1 MNPETK
7 KIVLGY
13 YDDIIH
19 AFKSELNDFPEDYP
33 EDSAQ
38 REIIQAT
45 IFMLCYKRLSFEKL

>member
-7 KIVLGY
+7 KAVLNY

-19 AFKSELNDFPEDYP
+19 AFKSEFSDYPEDYP
-33 EDSAQ
+33 EGSAQ